1 LVVPVALLALEASV
15 VLAVSML
22 LVLQVEVARVQLVE
36 ALEEAQ

>member
-1 LVVPVALLALEASV
+1 MVVPVALLALEASV